1 MAGTISDGV
10 AVLALALIVLLAACS
25 RGPTTFTPTAA
36 PSSPATASVA
46 PGTSAEPTLP
56 MAVVL
61 SASPEATPIRPAVAT
76 PTAVAAVACAPT
88 RGDELSP
95 TYRPGAPVRATVGHG
110 HILSGIV
117 RSSRDCAPI
126 AGAQVELWPE
136 APGGSHP
143 EAERATLYA
152 DSAGAYQFECDPP
165 DHIHMRVSAPGHR
178 SFASNAYHPGGRAL
192 GTFDIVLAPDAP

>member
-1 MAGTISDGV
+1 MPGRCWLV
-10 AVLALALIVLLAACS
+10 LLLALLLAACS
-25 RGPTTFTPTAA
+25 GGTPAPTPTATPLA
-36 PSSPATASVA
+36 PATISVA
-46 PGTSAEPTLP
+46 PSAGAEPTLP
-56 MAVVL
+56 MVTLA
-61 SASPEATPIRPAVAT
+61 ASPTGTPLRPVAT
-76 PTAVAAVACAPT
+76 PTIVAAVACAPT

-117 RSSRDCAPI
+117 RSSRDCVPI

-143 EAERATLYA
+143 EAERATLYT
-152 DSAGAYQFECDPP
+152 DSAGTYQFECDPP
-165 DHIHMRVSAPGHR
+165 DHIHMRVSAPGYR

>member
-1 MAGTISDGV
+1 VAGTISDGV
-10 AVLALALIVLLAACS
+10 AVLALALIVLLVACS
-25 RGPTTFTPTAA
+25 RGPATLASTAA
-36 PSSPATASVA
+36 PSSLATASAAPVGSVA
-46 PGTSAEPTLP
+46 SAT
-56 MAVVL
+56 VVL
-61 SASPEATPIRPAVAT
+61 SASPEATPIRSAVAT

-143 EAERATLYA
+143 EVERATLYA